1 MKYLV
6 TIYGSDETWAAIPPE
21 EWPAAIAA
29 QEAFN
34 RKYFDSGELIGA
46 YGSGAEADVKVIRV
60 RDGVPAITD
69 GPYLE
74 TKEFMGSFY
83 ILDVPDEARAIE
95 IAADLPW
102 ASHEAVELV
111 PLPHESPAPQRS

>member
-1 MKYLV
+1 VKYLV
-6 TIYGSDETWAAIPPE
+6 TIYGSAETWAAFPAE

-34 RKYFDSGELIGA
+34 KRYFDSGELVGA
-46 YGSGAEADVKVIRV
+46 YGSGPAAEAKVIRV
-60 RDGVPAITD
+60 RDGVPAVTD

-74 TKEFMGSFY
+74 AKEFMGSFY
-83 ILDVPDEARAIE
+83 ILDVVDEARAIA
-95 IAADLPW
+95 IAADIPW

-111 PLPHESPAPQRS
+111 ALPHESPAPQRS

>member
-6 TIYGSDETWAAIPPE
+6 TIYGSDETWTSMPAE

-34 RKYFDSGELIGA
+34 KKYFDTGELIGA
-46 YGSGAEADVKVIRV
+46 YGSGTSAQVKVIRV
-60 RDGVPAITD
+60 RDGAAAVTD

-83 ILDVPDEARAIE
+83 ILDVADEARAIE
-95 IAADLPW
+95 IAADVPW
-102 ASHEAVELV
+102 ASKEAVELV
-111 PLPHESPAPQRS
+111 PLPHESPAPQR

>member
-6 TIYGSDETWAAIPPE
+6 TIYGTAETWSSIPPE

-34 RKYFDSGELIGA
+34 KKYFESGELLGA
-46 YGSGAEADVKVIRV
+46 YGSGAAEEAKVIRV
-60 RDGVPAITD
+60 RDGVPAVTD

-95 IAADLPW
+95 IAAEVPW
-102 ASHEAVELV
+102 ASKEAVELV
-111 PLPHESPAPQRS
+111 PLPHESPAPQR

>member
-6 TIYGSDETWAAIPPE
+6 TIYGNDETWSSFPAE

-34 RKYFDSGELIGA
+34 KKYFDSGELVCA
-46 YGSGAEADVKVIRV
+46 YGSGTEAEAKVIRV
-60 RDGVPAITD
+60 RDGVPAVTD

-74 TKEFMGSFY
+74 AKEFMGSFY

-95 IAADLPW
+95 IAAEIPW
-102 ASHEAVELV
+102 ASREAVELV
-111 PLPHESPAPQRS
+111 PLPHESPAPQR